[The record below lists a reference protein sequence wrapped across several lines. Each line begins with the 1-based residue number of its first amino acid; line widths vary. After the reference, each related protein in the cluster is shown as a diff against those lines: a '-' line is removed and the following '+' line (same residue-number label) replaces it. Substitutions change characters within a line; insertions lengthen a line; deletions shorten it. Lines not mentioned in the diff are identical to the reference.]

1 MLKKDPPPWSKT
13 QTMVVRVLKEKL
25 QQLPPLQIPLDG
37 KRILQTDASDKYWG
51 AILFEE
57 RDGKR
62 HICGS
67 KSERFS
73 EAEIH
78 YHSTFKEILAV
89 KKGINKFKFHLIG
102 YHSLVEM
109 DMSSFPQMLK
119 FKQKIIPNPQL
130 LRWAEWF
137 SKYSFDCKHIKGKSN
152 TLADFLTRPNSIS
165 KAHNQKI
172 MMFRPSSSKP
182 SKKNKSTQEIAFNIP
197 PNLNPDF
204 PPEVYRLVLENQ
216 FHPRARAM
224 IFEYQLN
231 LFQEFGGLMLKH
243 FGLHPDYPFIHPIFF
258 EFTEIPDE
266 LKWLL
271 WYFTHCYHIAI
282 QFVLEDL
289 QYFIDQAL
297 NKIMEPH
304 LQNFIT
310 IFQWFYPLHQWKEM
324 INKESENRWEHFPL
338 HGHRILPEDVRRLR
352 PQYREIQRY
361 LCQINSQIPREIWPP
376 PDTDAPWDAWPS
388 DPTLLTPY
396 HRSIMEVLQ
405 AYKDKILN
413 PSEWSQSYPW
423 EISSASKIAE
433 SSTTAK
439 EEYDKTVRSLKR
451 MQDEKMDPEEKFEAL
466 QLEIWRRKR
475 HKEERIIKLNI
486 TDDES
491 TYYEDLL

>member
-1 MLKKDPPPWSKT
+1 
-13 QTMVVRVLKEKL
+13 
-25 QQLPPLQIPLDG
+25 
-37 KRILQTDASDKYWG
+37 
-51 AILFEE
+51 
-57 RDGKR
+57 
-62 HICGS
+62 
-67 KSERFS
+67 
-73 EAEIH
+73 
-78 YHSTFKEILAV
+78 
-89 KKGINKFKFHLIG
+89 
-102 YHSLVEM
+102 M

-152 TLADFLTRPNSIS
+152 TLADFLTRPTSIP
-165 KAHNQKI
+165 KAHNQEI
-172 MMFRPSSSKP
+172 MMFKSSSSKP
-182 SKKNKSTQEIAFNIP
+182 SKKNKSTQETTFDIP

-231 LFQEFGGLMLKH
+231 LFQEFGGLMLKP

-271 WYFTHCYHIAI
+271 WYFTHCYHIAV

-297 NKIMEPH
+297 NKTMEPH

-324 INKESENRWEHFPL
+324 ISKESENKSGSHIIIILYKPQCFVQCGNSKQMGTFPSAWI
-338 HGHRILPEDVRRLR
+338 HRILPEDVRRLR
-352 PQYREIQRY
+352 P
-361 LCQINSQIPREIWPP
+361 
-376 PDTDAPWDAWPS
+376 
-388 DPTLLTPY
+388 
-396 HRSIMEVLQ
+396 H
-405 AYKDKILN
+405 
-413 PSEWSQSYPW
+413 
-423 EISSASKIAE
+423 SASKIVE
-433 SSTTAK
+433 SSTTAE

-451 MQDEKMDPEEKFEAL
+451 MQVEKMDTKEKFEAL

-475 HKEERIIKLNI
+475 QKEERIVELNI

-491 TYYEDLL
+491 INYKDLL